1 MCCETS
7 KLAEALNSA
16 QVEVDAFSQQ
26 LTVLT
31 SISTFLSVCPPMI
44 GQSSPPPSLGNTMF
58 SNTTDQMRF
67 PGVQLP
73 DQLGNVKPSQ
83 QPPFSTTFSPDQPH
97 QLLPSPQI
105 QELLQDSANNNVYD
119 QESHPPQESEPNT
132 SQPQSPQ
139 HKGRTSH
146 THSKKANTQPA
157 STGSK
162 STKVS
167 TPHTSKTAKSPLNTR
182 HKDQPNSNV
191 KYRSTNQQAS
201 STDELLCTKEE
212 DPALDSHSPIT
223 AKSTTTKS
231 AKTTT
236 RSPREEV
243 VPESTTHTASSFQQ
257 KPALLEDNNQ
267 ILDSIDLAGQ
277 LAEANL
283 KIDKLK
289 KRNAKLRLF
298 IRDYL
303 SNHVAAKDRK
313 IRVLENRAQF
323 LQAQMAQ
330 QQSH

>member
-1 MCCETS
+1 
-7 KLAEALNSA
+7 
-16 QVEVDAFSQQ
+16 
-26 LTVLT
+26 
-31 SISTFLSVCPPMI
+31 
-44 GQSSPPPSLGNTMF
+44 
-58 SNTTDQMRF
+58 MRF
-67 PGVQLP
+67 SGVQLP

-105 QELLQDSANNNVYD
+105 QELPQDRANNNAYD
-119 QESHPPQESEPNT
+119 QESHPLQESEPNT

-157 STGSK
+157 LTGSK

-191 KYRSTNQQAS
+191 KYRNTNQQAS
-201 STDELLCTKEE
+201 TTDELMCTKEE

-223 AKSTTTKS
+223 AKSTTKKS
-231 AKTTT
+231 AKSTT
-236 RSPREEV
+236 SPREEV
-243 VPESTTHTASSFQQ
+243 TPESTTHTASSSFQQ
-257 KPALLEDNNQ
+257 EPAQLDGHNQ

-330 QQSH
+330 QQQSH